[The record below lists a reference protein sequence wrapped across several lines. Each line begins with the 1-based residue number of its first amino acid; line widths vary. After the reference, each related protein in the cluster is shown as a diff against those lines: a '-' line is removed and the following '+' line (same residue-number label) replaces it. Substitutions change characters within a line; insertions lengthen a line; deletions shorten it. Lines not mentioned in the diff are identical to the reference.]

1 MANDNLYY
9 VLELFLDPGET
20 NPTKLDGILK
30 QKISEWNKKAN
41 MGGGGFK
48 SKVEQAKRWQEDLKT
63 KSFGLRKLL
72 EDARDHRL
80 FELDDE
86 ITNLEGDGVLE
97 RAEYDYLVKTYS
109 PYFKESTIRSRIHL
123 EITEEAPVES
133 GFTIP
138 VEPQLPPGVKPISD
152 IMMANIDNGLAI
164 YNSDPVV
171 SGGRQVHDLYE
182 LIGCSKGNSISILT
196 KKVQEL
202 QQKNLKRPK
211 KTSGVDAEGQL
222 LGWASVH
229 FKTEDSKKSYDY
241 SLKRKPI
248 ADFKKKKG
256 GAWALRALKK
266 RVTIQEYMDSVQEA
280 LNCGIDKSEAEW
292 LVYDFFCNKSGC
304 PCPFGNIS
312 NENREKAEPLIQKAR
327 DEINAGN
334 YKDAEKTLLEIATLI
349 PNSQEVDELKNGIA
363 RSLKQQAAELI
374 NVGKFDDA
382 EVLISKAVSFL
393 PDDNGV
399 EDLRQQL
406 KKKRA
411 EVQKREQEIKTLES
425 KIRDHVQNR
434 RIYQADILLKELRT
448 LAPNSPLFAKEGKQ
462 VEKTLAE
469 VSEKFLK
476 VKQIKDNVQ
485 RISLCEEILLV
496 ASDSPEAN
504 AILQQYKKQ
513 REEAEKKEHQ
523 IQHLKSELRK
533 SIQLHKFYEADAL
546 LQELCSLTSDFSSFD
561 KERQQVEKTLA
572 EVNERLHK
580 LGQIKE
586 DSQRLSL
593 CEEIL
598 SISSDCEV
606 ARTELDRIP
615 PIPPTELKTR
625 IEANSIEL
633 TWKKTL
639 SKSFTGYCVVRKVG
653 GIPTSVQDG
662 ERLIEHTADTHFSDT
677 KAEMGVIYGYGVWT
691 LRDKLA
697 SRKGCFSE
705 LVQAIGDIKFVN
717 VKPDDRSLSLSW
729 TQPGKLLGVVVTRW
743 ESGLSKPQKTIFRHL
758 GNKNSFVDANLNNGT
773 LYNYLIQAIY
783 RGLDGH
789 EILSKGVQ
797 VTGMP
802 CPAPKPVN
810 DLRAG
815 IRKGLLVFNWTPP
828 EHGDFYI
835 FYSDNC
841 SKIEPGHI
849 ETRSIT
855 DLTKIYGPPIP
866 LSIVRT
872 GIATSSVS
880 KTGVL
885 NFLPVTL
892 INGNVAYGKGATV
905 TVIQDVSKLRLRIT
919 SEILLKWNWPENVY
933 EVKILWRRDTVPISP
948 NDPKAE
954 FKRVRRSRGDSRNT
968 VGNTAFRKSCK
979 NGYFM
984 IYAYIPE
991 SKKYSQGV
999 SVFAE
1004 RTTLR
1009 YDFHIEGD
1017 HGVFDIQRT
1026 SINGKIPEMM
1036 VRRSSDHIPF
1046 NRNDGEWMMTTE
1058 PSDGKKQTI
1067 RIPLEGIE
1075 LDEDQYVAL
1084 FVNDEDKETF
1094 YAIDAPPMS
1103 ELRLFLENKTEPKR
1117 SWLKRLTRS
1126 KK

>member
-1 MANDNLYY
+1 MAANDNLYY

-20 NPTKLDGILK
+20 NPTKLDDILK
-30 QKISEWNKKAN
+30 QKISEWNKRVN
-41 MGGGGFK
+41 QGGGRFK
-48 SKVEQAKRWQEDLKT
+48 NKVELAKRWQEDLKT
-63 KSFGLRKLL
+63 KPSGLRKLL
-72 EDARDHRL
+72 EDARDDRL
-80 FELDDE
+80 LELDDE

-97 RAEYDYLVKTYS
+97 RSEYDYLVETYS

-123 EITEEAPVES
+123 EITETPVES

-138 VEPQLPPGVKPISD
+138 EKPQLPLGIKPISD
-152 IMMANIDNGLAI
+152 REMSSIDNELAI

-171 SGGRQVHDLYE
+171 NGGRQVHDLYE
-182 LIGCSKGNSISILT
+182 LIGCSENSSVSILT
-196 KKVQEL
+196 KRVQES
-202 QQKNLKRPK
+202 QQRNLKRPK

-222 LGWASVH
+222 LGRASVH

-248 ADFKKKKG
+248 AGFKRDG
-256 GAWALRALKK
+256 GAWALRAVKK
-266 RVTIQEYMDSVQEA
+266 RVTIQEYLDSIQEA
-280 LNCGIDKSEAEW
+280 LGCGIDKSEAEW
-292 LVYDFFCNKSGC
+292 LVYYFFCIKKNC
-304 PCPFGNIS
+304 PCPFESVS

-334 YKDAEKTLLEIATLI
+334 YREAEKTLLEIATLI
-349 PNSQEVDELKNGIA
+349 PNSKEVDELKSGIA
-363 RSLKQQAAELI
+363 RCLVQQAVELM
-374 NVGKFDDA
+374 NVEKFDDA
-382 EVLISKAVSFL
+382 EGLISKAVSL
-393 PDDNGV
+393 SPDDNGV
-399 EDLRQQL
+399 EDLRQRL

-448 LAPNSPLFAKEGKQ
+448 LAPNSPLFAKEGKL

-469 VSEKFLK
+469 VSEKILK
-476 VKQIKDNVQ
+476 VKQIKDNTQ

-598 SISSDCEV
+598 SISSDCEG
-606 ARTELDRIP
+606 ARTVLDRIP

-697 SRKGCFSE
+697 SKKGCFSE
-705 LVQAIGDIKFVN
+705 LVQTIGDIKSVN
-717 VKPDDRSLSLSW
+717 VKPDDKSLSLSW
-729 TQPGKLLGVVVTRW
+729 TQPGKLLGVVITRW
-743 ESGLSKPQKTIFRHL
+743 ESGLSKPQKTIFRQL
-758 GNKNSFVDANLNNGT
+758 GNKSTFVDANLNNGT
-773 LYNYLIQAIY
+773 LYNYIIQAIY
-783 RGLDGH
+783 RDLDGH

-802 CPAPKPVN
+802 YPAPKPVN

-828 EHGDFYI
+828 EYGDFYI
-835 FYSDNC
+835 FYSND
-841 SKIEPGHI
+841 SSRIESGHI
-849 ETRSIT
+849 EERSLAE
-855 DLTKIYGPPIP
+855 LTKMYGPPIP

-872 GIATSSVS
+872 GIATSSIS
-880 KTGVL
+880 KTGIL

-892 INGNVAYGKGATV
+892 INGNAAYGRGATV

-1017 HGVFDIQRT
+1017 YGVFDVQRT

-1084 FVNDEDKETF
+1084 FINDEDKETF